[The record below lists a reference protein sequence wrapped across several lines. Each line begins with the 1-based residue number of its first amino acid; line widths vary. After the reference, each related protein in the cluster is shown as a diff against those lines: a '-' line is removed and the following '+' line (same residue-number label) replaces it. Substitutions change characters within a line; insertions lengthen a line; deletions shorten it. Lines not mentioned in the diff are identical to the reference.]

1 MCWQRLLTDHT
12 IRAGNCQRAW
22 GPAAGRLHDTKP
34 ETKRRAIRAPA
45 RGAPTGRV
53 PDPVYGLALRVPGP
67 GVRAPLAGARAG
79 AYTEDAIALGPA
91 VLKTCASQ
99 DRFLSEGKAESMNTS
114 VTLTPPQRAL
124 LDERH
129 YAVIATLNADGS
141 IQQTVVWYLLDG
153 DVICFSVGDQSVKAR
168 NLRRTPTISITI
180 EDGIRYLSLQGEAI
194 VEPSDPAL
202 RLRLAQRYLAP
213 ERVQEW
219 LTRRPDAPR
228 ASVRVAIRRVYG
240 QGV

>member
-1 MCWQRLLTDHT
+1 
-12 IRAGNCQRAW
+12 
-22 GPAAGRLHDTKP
+22 
-34 ETKRRAIRAPA
+34 
-45 RGAPTGRV
+45 
-53 PDPVYGLALRVPGP
+53 
-67 GVRAPLAGARAG
+67 
-79 AYTEDAIALGPA
+79 
-91 VLKTCASQ
+91 
-99 DRFLSEGKAESMNTS
+99 MNTS
-114 VTLTPPQRAL
+114 VTLMPAQRAL

-153 DVICFSVGDQSVKAR
+153 DVIRFSVGDQSVKAR

-202 RLRLAQRYLAP
+202 RLRLAQRYLGP
-213 ERVQEW
+213 ERAQQW

-228 ASVRVAIRRVYG
+228 ASVRVAIKRIYG